1 MEQNVSF
8 LADLNS
14 IWESF
19 KNYYLS
25 KMSSEQVKT
34 WFGSLLLVDFDSDTA
49 TITMK
54 TESSFKYKIL
64 ITRYLEDIQDYFS
77 DTLKFTVNVRIVC
90 DDIQQDPVQEPA
102 PSNPAQDASASL
114 SSYKF
119 RYTFENFI
127 VGGTNRFA
135 HAACRAVVDRPAEQF
150 NPLFIYGP
158 SGLGKTHLMNAIIND
173 MRIKNPSA
181 KLIYVKGDDFT
192 NQMVDCLSRQA
203 MQEFRD
209 KFRLC
214 DMLLIDDIQFIAG
227 KVATQEEFFH
237 TFDKLYEDGKQIV
250 LTSDRPPKDI
260 NHLEDRLRTRFESGL
275 IADIQPP
282 DLELRM
288 AIIKKK
294 AEQVNLS
301 ISEEI
306 LTYLAENLRSN
317 IRQIEGAIK
326 KLGAQ
331 QFLNGIQSKI
341 TLDMAKSC
349 VDQLLGEAEPLSVTI
364 DKIFSAVYRV
374 YGVDKADLVGKN
386 RSRKIA
392 LPRHVSIYLIR
403 SITEMSFPNI
413 GKIFDKDHSTIVNS
427 ISKVQSLM
435 FSDSEFNKLIT
446 DLEKEIRSSVRI

>member
-1 MEQNVSF
+1 
-8 LADLNS
+8 
-14 IWESF
+14 
-19 KNYYLS
+19 
-25 KMSSEQVKT
+25 
-34 WFGSLLLVDFDSDTA
+34 
-49 TITMK
+49 
-54 TESSFKYKIL
+54 
-64 ITRYLEDIQDYFS
+64 
-77 DTLKFTVNVRIVC
+77 
-90 DDIQQDPVQEPA
+90 
-102 PSNPAQDASASL
+102 
-114 SSYKF
+114 
-119 RYTFENFI
+119 
-127 VGGTNRFA
+127 
-135 HAACRAVVDRPAEQF
+135 
-150 NPLFIYGP
+150 
-158 SGLGKTHLMNAIIND
+158 
-173 MRIKNPSA
+173 
-181 KLIYVKGDDFT
+181 
-192 NQMVDCLSRQA
+192 
-203 MQEFRD
+203 
-209 KFRLC
+209 
-214 DMLLIDDIQFIAG
+214 MLLIDDIQFIAG

-282 DLELRM
+282 DLDLRM

-317 IRQIEGAIK
+317 IRQLEGAIK

-364 DKIFSAVYRV
+364 DKIFSAVFRV